1 MAKRSNPIK
10 ALKVKIIN
18 IVLYPEEAQKTENYI
33 EYFKKIF
40 EDKITVNTYG
50 DRYTRVQTY
59 YTTDDG
65 NVIYGAFA
73 NAAFFDPE
81 APALDSDTN
90 EVVPSGAD
98 PKKGL
103 GLKTW
108 EYYFFPEYHRLV
120 FLDKE
125 TSGSQILDFLN
136 SALNRFLDKDD
147 YQVNTEKDRELID
160 RIIKSTSLSKL
171 KVVVSYSNNDNNKGW
186 KKLIDDQLKRSRPK
200 KAVLDLSGSKKIP
213 IDVTRSEMITGFV
226 ELSASNGYVEASEI
240 DLIEYVASTILSVG
254 PNMLGFTLSGYA
266 LMMGLSNSEFVRGLI
281 NFKEEG
287 KDYSLFQSL
296 NTIFAVV
303 LGMMFLTTIV
313 GAFACIVVK
322 AEISLP
328 EAWSSFINA
337 YNWVC
342 LFVLMFLMYYTI
354 NAIKDVVINIF
365 NFGQYVQVYA
375 EKTED
380 DEINEKG
387 FE

>member
-1 MAKRSNPIK
+1 MKTIYYPGWGVVWKIYSREN
-10 ALKVKIIN
+10 LKKSIWLPL
-18 IVLYPEEAQKTENYI
+18 VLT
-33 EYFKKIF
+33 
-40 EDKITVNTYG
+40 
-50 DRYTRVQTY
+50 
-59 YTTDDG
+59 
-65 NVIYGAFA
+65 
-73 NAAFFDPE
+73 
-81 APALDSDTN
+81 
-90 EVVPSGAD
+90 
-98 PKKGL
+98 
-103 GLKTW
+103 
-108 EYYFFPEYHRLV
+108 
-120 FLDKE
+120 
-125 TSGSQILDFLN
+125 
-136 SALNRFLDKDD
+136 
-147 YQVNTEKDRELID
+147 
-160 RIIKSTSLSKL
+160 
-171 KVVVSYSNNDNNKGW
+171 VVSFAICFFSG
-186 KKLIDDQLKRSRPK
+186 
-200 KAVLDLSGSKKIP
+200 KASL
-213 IDVTRSEMITGFV
+213 
-226 ELSASNGYVEASEI
+226 

-380 DEINEKG
+380 DGIHEKG

>member
-1 MAKRSNPIK
+1 MKTIYYPGWGVVWKIYSREN
-10 ALKVKIIN
+10 LKKSIWLPL
-18 IVLYPEEAQKTENYI
+18 VLT
-33 EYFKKIF
+33 
-40 EDKITVNTYG
+40 
-50 DRYTRVQTY
+50 
-59 YTTDDG
+59 
-65 NVIYGAFA
+65 
-73 NAAFFDPE
+73 
-81 APALDSDTN
+81 
-90 EVVPSGAD
+90 
-98 PKKGL
+98 
-103 GLKTW
+103 
-108 EYYFFPEYHRLV
+108 
-120 FLDKE
+120 
-125 TSGSQILDFLN
+125 
-136 SALNRFLDKDD
+136 
-147 YQVNTEKDRELID
+147 
-160 RIIKSTSLSKL
+160 
-171 KVVVSYSNNDNNKGW
+171 VVS
-186 KKLIDDQLKRSRPK
+186 
-200 KAVLDLSGSKKIP
+200 
-213 IDVTRSEMITGFV
+213 F
-226 ELSASNGYVEASEI
+226 
-240 DLIEYVASTILSVG
+240 ASTILSVG